1 MINKQKNVIMLS
13 TRSVMYVCVHVCV
26 CTPACFAISVEDISP
41 GTGTRVAAHR
51 VDTIKL
57 AGRRAFPALIHIY
70 KRRNFLSMKN
80 CKYM

>member
-1 MINKQKNVIMLS
+1 MINKQTNAIVFS
-13 TRSVMYVCVHVCV
+13 SASVACVCVHVCV

-41 GTGTRVAAHR
+41 GTGARVAAYR

-70 KRRNFLSMKN
+70 KEKIPINEKL
-80 CKYM
+80 